1 MKKLF
6 SITVLCCLFFVS
18 LAQAQNR
25 KRTSKK
31 ANIYSAK
38 NNWEAGA
45 NLNLFF
51 VNGGSST
58 GINATI
64 AKFVNNKTQF
74 GLRLGTTFQT
84 GANVLIVGA
93 FGKHFIDKFYVGAG
107 LEYSRTTFDEI
118 NAFFIIVKPEPF
130 NQLTATLD
138 GGYRFPINKK
148 FAIDTGASLLIPV
161 SNGNGGIAL
170 GLHGGIIYK
179 F

>member
-1 MKKLF
+1 MCCFLF
-6 SITVLCCLFFVS
+6 IS
-18 LAQAQNR
+18 LANAQTK
-25 KRTSKK
+25 KRTSRKTS
-31 ANIYSAK
+31 YSSS
-38 NNWEAGA
+38 NWEAGA

-58 GINATI
+58 GINVTI
-64 AKFVNNKTQF
+64 AKFFTNKTQF

-84 GANVLIVGA
+84 GANVLIAGV
-93 FGKHFIDKFYVGAG
+93 FGKHFIDKFYVGGG
-107 LEYSRTTFDEI
+107 LEYSRTTFDKV
-118 NAFFIIVKPEPF
+118 NAIFVVVQLEPTT
-130 NQLTATLD
+130 QLTATLD

-161 SNGNGGIAL
+161 SNGSGVSL